1 MKLFYEFRCSRN
13 GKCAHTEY
21 LDYLVAGLCHVT
33 LDKKLYTVPTGNSVN
48 WLSVVGS
55 ALCAM
60 DAQQLTEMGAVGMD
74 ELLDA
79 VKNNT
84 TGKVIDYKKPFEEI
98 FKMFKRMDLFL
109 YVQIIND
116 NENAYD
122 YKIKNEDEWFTLDE
136 LIQLKR
142 GTTPIGLRYEP
153 VWWPDQPCSYA
164 ELMEN
169 QEIRK
174 DYSIYERGEHI
185 LIFSRKGWGE
195 KEMYMVNTSTQK
207 AYHLVDRDGY
217 IRSFSNDDIDPTVFE
232 AGHTSRA
239 AALIVEYTKLCVSQF
254 KDGKATIE
262 WMLYPD
268 GRYFADEDG
277 FGMEDNDEVNIAAVI
292 DEDCRVIERFKI
304 VRN

>member
-1 MKLFYEFRCSRN
+1 MKLFYEFRCTRN

-21 LDYLVAGLCHVT
+21 LDYLVASLCHVP
-33 LDKKLYTVPTGNSVN
+33 LDKKLYTVPAGNSVN
-48 WLSVVGS
+48 WLSVVVS
-55 ALCAM
+55 TLCAM
-60 DAQQLTEMGAVGMD
+60 GARKLTEMGTIGMD

-79 VKNNT
+79 VVNGT
-84 TGKVIDYKKPFEEI
+84 SGKVIDFKKPFEEI
-98 FKMFKRMDLFL
+98 FKMFKRMDLLL

-116 NENAYD
+116 NENVDD
-122 YKIKNEDEWFTLDE
+122 YKTQNEDEWFTLDE

-153 VWWPDQPCSYA
+153 VWWPDQPYSYA

-169 QEIRK
+169 QEIREA
-174 DYSIYERGEHI
+174 YSIYERGEHI

-195 KEMYMVNTSTQK
+195 KEMYMVNTVTQK
-207 AYHLVDRDGY
+207 AYHLVDREGY

-239 AALIVEYTKLCVSQF
+239 TALIVEYTKLSVSQF

-277 FGMEDNDEVNIAAVI
+277 FGMEDNDEVNVAAVI
-292 DEDCRVIERFKI
+292 DEDCKVIEKFKL
-304 VRN
+304 VD

>member
-1 MKLFYEFRCSRN
+1 MKLFYEFRCTRN

-21 LDYLVAGLCHVT
+21 LDYLVAGLCHVP
-33 LDKKLYTVPTGNSVN
+33 LDKKLYTVPAGNSVN
-48 WLSVVGS
+48 WLSVVVS

-60 DAQQLTEMGAVGMD
+60 GARKLTEMGTVGMD

-79 VKNNT
+79 VVNGT

-98 FKMFKRMDLFL
+98 FKMFKRMNLFL

-116 NENAYD
+116 NENVDD
-122 YKIKNEDEWFTLDE
+122 YKTQNEDEWFTLDE

-153 VWWPDQPCSYA
+153 VWWPDQPYSYA

-169 QEIRK
+169 QEIREA
-174 DYSIYERGEHI
+174 YSIYERGEHI

-195 KEMYMVNTSTQK
+195 KEMYMVNTVTQK
-207 AYHLVDRDGY
+207 AYHLVDREGY
-217 IRSFSNDDIDPTVFE
+217 IRSFTNDDIDPTVFE

-239 AALIVEYTKLCVSQF
+239 TALIVEYAKLSISQF

-277 FGMEDNDEVNIAAVI
+277 FGMEDNDEVDVAAVI
-292 DEDCRVIERFKI
+292 DEDCKVIEKFKL
-304 VRN
+304 VD